1 MALKIPFPLNTKI
14 KTVDW
19 KQLVAEVEDLKAPH
33 DAYEFSRKTFKEGE
47 NAGVYND
54 NPN

>member
-1 MALKIPFPLNTKI
+1 MPTFTKI
-14 KTVDW
+14 DYKT
-19 KQLVAEVEDLKAPH
+19 LVEDAEDIDIDDEQDH
-33 DAYEFSRKTFKEGE
+33 VAYEFSRKTFYEDD